1 MHAANVFVL
10 SNVTSKQC
18 TRSVERITPVS
29 KCRTALKCSGAR
41 HICIERDGKQL
52 GLNRNSCQPPLME
65 KDQNNTEN
73 RCLDISTLF
82 VGLVKPRKHTSVL
95 YLPARQL
102 AQTTK
107 GLQKERSNSLFFLPS
122 FFSFLIDS
130 NIQLST
136 RSHGSE
142 NSFSFHRS
150 IQRSSTMM
158 RLEP

>member
-1 MHAANVFVL
+1 MDFEVTTVHAANVFVL

-82 VGLVKPRKHTSVL
+82 CGFSEATQAYISVVL
-95 YLPARQL
+95 TG
-102 AQTTK
+102 TTACANNK
-107 GLQKERSNSLFFLPS
+107 RVTEKSALTRFFFFLHS
-122 FFSFLIDS
+122 FPF
-130 NIQLST
+130 
-136 RSHGSE
+136 
-142 NSFSFHRS
+142 
-150 IQRSSTMM
+150 
-158 RLEP
+158 